1 MTERRGVLAWTLTV
15 LLLFLWLR
23 FLFHIDPRFP
33 GSLAG
38 NALAI
43 AGAALMLVPLAYT
56 VAKRVFR
63 MRGGTLRTF
72 LTIHIYAALIGA
84 LLALIH
90 TGHKFD
96 NPLGVLLTAMML
108 IVVLSGFI
116 GRYLLQQTARHLGDK
131 RRDLAAFTPVFD
143 AARQRLTTSAAA
155 AGHGTPRRAL
165 LLRSLSPWLVRDR
178 ELRAAAGEAI
188 AVADAMAA
196 LEASIAL
203 HDRVQ
208 RWFRLWMR
216 FHLSLTTVFYA
227 ALAAHVVIVTYYGLR
242 WWPR

>member
-1 MTERRGVLAWTLTV
+1 MTERHGLLAWALTA
-15 LLLFLWLR
+15 LLLVLWLR

-38 NALAI
+38 SALAI
-43 AGAALMLVPLAYT
+43 AGTALLLVPLAYT

-63 MRGGTLRTF
+63 VRGGTLRTF

-96 NPLGVLLTAMML
+96 NPLGVLLTAVML
-108 IVVLSGFI
+108 IVVLSGFV
-116 GRYLLQQTARHLGDK
+116 GRYLLQETARHLADK
-131 RRDLAAFTPVFD
+131 RRDLAAFAPVFE
-143 AARQRLTTSAAA
+143 AAHQRLITSAAA

-165 LLRSLSPWLVRDR
+165 VLRALSPWLVRDR
-178 ELRAAAGEAI
+178 ELRAAAGAAI

-196 LEASIAL
+196 LETSIAL
-203 HDRVQ
+203 DDRMQ
-208 RWFRLWMR
+208 RWFRLWMP
-216 FHLSLTTVFYA
+216 FHLALTTVFYA

>member
-23 FLFHIDPRFP
+23 FLFHVDPRFP
-33 GSLAG
+33 GSLVG
-38 NALAI
+38 SGLAI

-56 VAKRVFR
+56 VAKRIFR
-63 MRGGTLRTF
+63 MRGGPLRTF

-108 IVVLSGFI
+108 IVVLSGFV
-116 GRYLLQQTARHLGDK
+116 GRYLLQHTARHLSEK
-131 RRDLAAFTPVFD
+131 RRELAAFAPALET
-143 AARQRLTTSAAA
+143 AQRRLLERIEALGQS
-155 AGHGTPRRAL
+155 TPRRVV
-165 LLRSLSPWLVRDR
+165 LLRALSPWAVRDR
-178 ELRAAAGEAI
+178 ELRTAAGEALRL
-188 AVADAMAA
+188 VDAMSS
-196 LEASIAL
+196 LEASIVL
-203 HDRVQ
+203 HDRMQ

-216 FHLSLTTVFYA
+216 FHLTLTTVLYLV
-227 ALAAHVVIVTYYGLR
+227 LASHVGVVAYYGLR
-242 WWPR
+242 WLPR